1 MPQKDILGTTVEV
14 DGNGYMTDLGQW
26 TKEIA
31 TALAKEAEID
41 TLTDKHW
48 EVIEYLQKSYKDGVA
63 LTIRRVGKSGV
74 TNIKEFYQLFPG
86 GPLKQSSLIAGIPK
100 PVGCI

>member
-1 MPQKDILGTTVEV
+1 MSQKEVLGKTLDV

-31 TALAKEAEID
+31 VALAKEVEID
-41 TLTDKHW
+41 DLTDKHW
-48 EVIEYLQKSYKDGVA
+48 AVLEYLQKSYKDGVA

-74 TNIKEFYQLFPG
+74 TNIKEFYQLFPD
-86 GPLKQSSLIAGIPK
+86 GPLKKSSYIAGIPK